1 MLLSRLSK
9 HKTQRNAKKNK
20 SYKKKTMKKMSGLH
34 YQIIYIR
41 VAEMVSLLQL
51 KSVENY
57 RREV

>member
-1 MLLSRLSK
+1 
-9 HKTQRNAKKNK
+9 
-20 SYKKKTMKKMSGLH
+20 MSGLH

-51 KSVENY
+51 KSEENY